1 MFTLNGIRK
10 VNCSL
15 SGDCVVIGENQYEI
29 SSIKNITSF
38 KWSINLA
45 SVLLL
50 IMAVVSGSFF
60 ASEYFGGGDK
70 IGALFLLAA
79 FALTTIGAAILIWL
93 AIIQKRSRSQWRI
106 NFYHMLYVEETDPP
120 NIDNVLASL
129 PVPDETTLKKPPNNV
144 ITRADKVVLVIL
156 AVLVIASFQFKTP
169 YWAETL
175 LLLPGYLAYLR
186 LKDVMAD
193 FRNMKWQK
201 Y

>member
-1 MFTLNGIRK
+1 MFTLNAIRR

-15 SGDCVVIGENQYEI
+15 QGNCVVIGDNQYEI
-29 SSIKNITSF
+29 RSKRNISSF
-38 KWSINLA
+38 KWSIYFA

-60 ASEYFGGGDK
+60 VSEYFGGGDK
-70 IGALFLLAA
+70 VGALFLLAA
-79 FALTTIGAAILIWL
+79 FVLTAVGAAILIWL

-106 NFYHMLYVEETDPP
+106 NFYHMLYVEETDDP

-129 PVPDETTLKKPPNNV
+129 PVPDETTLKKPSNKV
-144 ITRADKVVLVIL
+144 ITKVDKVVLVIL
-156 AVLVIASFQFKTP
+156 AVLFIASFQFKTP

-186 LKDVMAD
+186 LKDVMTD

-201 Y
+201 